1 MVTRAEHLV
10 EIHPSIEKSPGNIA
24 HQRTQKSIGR
34 QLMRARLAFGRPLD
48 GHEIGIA
55 AECERAEM
63 ERPVTGH
70 AVRLGCDYVLYGI
83 HGISPSAVAG
93 MWVYWWQISAHFW
106 TEFSP
111 RMVCSSSTP
120 RFLARN

>member
-55 AECERAEM
+55 AECEGAEM
-63 ERPVTGH
+63 ERPVTGY

-83 HGISPSAVAG
+83 HG
-93 MWVYWWQISAHFW
+93 
-106 TEFSP
+106 FS
-111 RMVCSSSTP
+111 VCSSRYVGLLVADLGP
-120 RFLARN
+120 FLDRVFTENGLQQQHA